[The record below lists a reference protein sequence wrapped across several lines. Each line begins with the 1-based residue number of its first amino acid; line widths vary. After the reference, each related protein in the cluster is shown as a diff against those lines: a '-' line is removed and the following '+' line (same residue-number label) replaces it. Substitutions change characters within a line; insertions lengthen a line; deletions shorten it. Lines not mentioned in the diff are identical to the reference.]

1 MIIIYDFRIEI
12 VNFGYGVKKITET
25 VFYMNFLNFITTYVL
40 YLYKLFIYY
49 LAFSYAI

>member
-1 MIIIYDFRIEI
+1 MIIIYDFRVEI

-49 LAFSYAI
+49 LAF